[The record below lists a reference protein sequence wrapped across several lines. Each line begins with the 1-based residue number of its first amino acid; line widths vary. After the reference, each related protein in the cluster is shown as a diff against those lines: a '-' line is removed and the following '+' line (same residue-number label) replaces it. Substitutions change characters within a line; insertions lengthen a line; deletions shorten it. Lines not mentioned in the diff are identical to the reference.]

1 MNAYVPPWV
10 TANNPAQHA
19 GDIGRGLMRALDF
32 VTDAKAQKKAEG
44 LAARKLKDSE
54 DAMSLHARYLTSKL
68 AQDEE
73 TKKAAQDLRKSQD
86 EFNRIYKSGLEEN
99 RKTQRD
105 NDARRIKDA
114 EDAAKEK
121 AKAAGDKMA
130 STGKFIRR
138 SAELNDPLAAF
149 AENPEADQ
157 RVLTASLTA
166 KEKTD
171 AAKAR
176 NEAASNWKND
186 PGYKSLLKTL
196 QSQKE
201 ALTKTGV
208 DKDAV
213 TRQALSTQQAIQE
226 FEKSHTAPPPSASK
240 SLRAPAVDG
249 IDQVQTDAPPDSSV
263 NLSPGASLNAPN
275 VPQGTTNGSY
285 KIGGTY
291 AGGLIY
297 LGGDPNDETSWKK
310 AGE

>member
-54 DAMSLHARYLTSKL
+54 DAMSLHARYQISKL
-68 AQDEE
+68 AQDGE
-73 TKKAAQDLRKSQD
+73 TKKAAQDLRKSQ
-86 EFNRIYKSGLEEN
+86 EED
-99 RKTQRD
+99 RKTKLT
-105 NDARRIKDA
+105 NDSRRIKDA